1 MGRLSSSPRTDSP
14 PHTIPSRVDCP
25 NTTRPWSGPFS
36 RSNVFEPVPWCLTVR
51 AGQQSC
57 PVDGVGVGTVTF
69 SAIRGLPL
77 PIPCSPQPGQPVHA
91 SCGVDVDVHR
101 NLCLPQ
107 CTTVVGARGFFLHC
121 GVYESRSAV
130 WPQGEVPR
138 LLGGRNR
145 ERRAEKGSCMGR
157 GAGVPRYPL
166 PTPLGRFCPRTR
178 TLAGFCPRTR
188 ARRPRRQRMRRAAP
202 SGFRCGVPASD
213 PSVLAYSYRVR

>member
-1 MGRLSSSPRTDSP
+1 MVPSHSVPLGVYLYRFLAPLSPANLSMRRAVWMWMCTATCVCHS
-14 PHTIPSRVDCP
+14 
-25 NTTRPWSGPFS
+25 
-36 RSNVFEPVPWCLTVR
+36 VPLSL
-51 AGQQSC
+51 AL
-57 PVDGVGVGTVTF
+57 GV
-69 SAIRGLPL
+69 
-77 PIPCSPQPGQPVHA
+77 
-91 SCGVDVDVHR
+91 
-101 NLCLPQ
+101 
-107 CTTVVGARGFFLHC
+107 FFLHC